1 MRLIF
6 NERTWRKYRYDHH
19 ARNVRENPEA
29 WEVARGYGL
38 DSSICSVM
46 GCLRDAIGFAWAGR
60 EELEAI
66 PPSERGKC
74 VFHTSKEADIW
85 DKEFSDREFW
95 RPLRKYLN
103 LPFWANRYRER
114 WGILLGRAY
123 DFSGFDFPKSSTG
136 IPFWEEGE
144 ETVFNGSVIFE
155 GATFRTWLHTSQVK
169 FMGRS
174 IFDDVVFHD
183 LAYFEESTFSG
194 FASFRRTRFL
204 TRADFSQVVFEGGVS
219 FRESVF
225 KERGLFMGTKF
236 LGRAD
241 FVRATFNVG
250 DFTEA
255 EFRAEADLS
264 GIDVRTNL
272 NMDEASFRGPF
283 RLDGASIRLHSGFDE
298 ATFGSDVLI
307 RGAHFSH
314 HLHLFRIKVG
324 GIFDLSGSRI
334 RNLEISN
341 STFKGLATFDG
352 CVCEGE
358 WAALA
363 YSRFLSH
370 VSFRGAIFKGHL
382 EIEGTRFKGDADFTG
397 AQFMK
402 RSDVILATRR
412 NFITKG
418 AVFHYYGDYALGFL
432 VRLKDLARR
441 LKDVSDGI
449 DVRLEVNPPVSED
462 RLREMAR
469 EAEERFGV
477 SLPDY
482 LMDFYRVCN
491 GLTFSYGIEG
501 IGRVGSSRILPV
513 EALVGEEGD
522 VPDFGRRPRGYRKM
536 RVFDSPF
543 EDEVALVRLDVDDET
558 YPVVIW
564 RKGEKVIR
572 PLWSLSEYLD
582 NLLMTGAV
590 RGWALAMDRLSEED
604 VDPEDILKELGLMEE
619 MAVEVEEEDDEE
631 GEMPFE
637 VMLLSALKGE
647 EVVGRALKEGKGRLL
662 LEILKVA
669 YDNF

>member
-19 ARNVRENPEA
+19 VRNVRENPEA

-46 GCLRDAIGFAWAGR
+46 GCLRDAVGFAWAGR

-74 VFHTSKEADIW
+74 VFHTSKEAPIW
-85 DKEFSDREFW
+85 DEEFGDREFW
-95 RPLRKYLN
+95 RPLREYLN
-103 LPFWANRYRER
+103 LPFWANRYEER

-169 FMGRS
+169 FLGRA

-225 KERGLFMGTKF
+225 KERGLFMGAKF

-241 FVRATFNVG
+241 FVRATFEVG
-250 DFTEA
+250 DFAEA

-264 GIDVRTNL
+264 GIDVGTNL
-272 NMDEASFRGPF
+272 NMDGASFRGPF
-283 RLDGASIRLHSGFDE
+283 RLDGASIRLHSGFE
-298 ATFGSDVLI
+298 EVTFGSDVLI
-307 RGAHFSH
+307 RGSRFSYN
-314 HLHLFRIKVG
+314 LNLFKVKVD
-324 GIFDLSGSRI
+324 GIFDLSDSRI
-334 RNLEISN
+334 RNLDIYG
-341 STFKGLATFDG
+341 STFKGLATFDR
-352 CVCEGE
+352 CTFYGE
-358 WAALA
+358 SAVVW
-363 YSRFLSH
+363 YNKFHSH
-370 VSFRGAIFKGHL
+370 VSFRDAVFKTGFGM
-382 EIEGTRFKGDADFTG
+382 EKNRFKGDADFTG
-397 AQFMK
+397 AQFMEN
-402 RSDVILATRR
+402 SDVILATRR

-418 AVFHYYGDYALGFL
+418 AIFYYYGDYALGFL

-462 RLREMAR
+462 RLRELAR
-469 EAEERFGV
+469 EAEKRFGV
-477 SLPDY
+477 GLPDY

-501 IGRVGSSRILPV
+501 LGRVGSSRILPV

-522 VPDFGRRPRGYRKM
+522 VPDFGRKPRGYRKM
-536 RVFDSPF
+536 RVFDAPF
-543 EDEVALVRLDVDDET
+543 EDEVALLRLDDET
-558 YPVVIW
+558 YPVMIW

-604 VDPEDILKELGLMEE
+604 VDPEDILKELGLLEE

-647 EVVGRALKEGKGRLL
+647 EVVKRALKEGKGRLL